1 MSQTNRPFQFTGV
14 SPFVDRAAKTLGLDD
29 ARLLGKAR
37 NIEHLA
43 RIQTAL
49 GQAAQSS
56 ADNRQAIFEQA
67 LGFQKSLAVALLA
80 AQLAIVE
87 TAEALGLDDPDYVDD
102 NFNFSA
108 VFPDLRN
115 AP

>member
-14 SPFVDRAAKTLGLDD
+14 SPYIDRAAKVLKLADP
-29 ARLLGKAR
+29 RLIGKAR

-49 GQAAQSS
+49 GQASQSS
-56 ADNRQAIFEQA
+56 ADDREAIFEQA
-67 LGFQKSLAVALLA
+67 LAFQQSLAVALLA
-80 AQLAIVE
+80 AQLAIVN
-87 TAEALGLDDPDYVDD
+87 TAEALGLDDPDYVDR
-102 NFNFSA
+102 NLNFSA
-108 VFPDLRN
+108 IFPDQRN